1 MIPEGRPVQS
11 YHRIQPSSLP
21 PNFGHHMP
29 VPTEKSRSPSGSSA
43 SEDSSSSSSE
53 ESNKMTMSRMSQEFP
68 FGPAFKAA
76 MGRVT
81 AFPDGSEA
89 VMIDSA
95 LALEAFQQDY
105 QMVIEF
111 MSMLCNHNLSK
122 IFTKCIFDV

>member
-1 MIPEGRPVQS
+1 
-11 YHRIQPSSLP
+11 
-21 PNFGHHMP
+21 MP
-29 VPTEKSRSPSGSSA
+29 VPSSDKSRSPSGSSG
-43 SEDSSSSSSE
+43 SEEGSSGSSSE
-53 ESNKMTMSRMSQEFP
+53 DRMTMSQEFP

-95 LALEAFQQDY
+95 LALEAFQQDF

-111 MSMLCNHNLSK
+111 MSMHQSPIILIYATGNTISK
-122 IFTKCIFDV
+122 GCF

>member
-1 MIPEGRPVQS
+1 MIQ
-11 YHRIQPSSLP
+11 QLQ
-21 PNFGHHMP
+21 
-29 VPTEKSRSPSGSSA
+29 
-43 SEDSSSSSSE
+43 
-53 ESNKMTMSRMSQEFP
+53 MSQEFP

-95 LALEAFQQDY
+95 LALEAFQQDF

-111 MSMLCNHNLSK
+111 MSMHQSPIILIYATGNTISK
-122 IFTKCIFDV
+122 GCFWQRSFLMLRCQVQTSRHSQSQQKLLAFAKIHVA

>member
-11 YHRIQPSSLP
+11 YQRIQPSSLP

-53 ESNKMTMSRMSQEFP
+53 DSNKMTMSQEFP

-111 MSMLCNHNLSK
+111 MSLLCNHKSIKNLYK
-122 IFTKCIFDV
+122 VHF

>member
-1 MIPEGRPVQS
+1 
-11 YHRIQPSSLP
+11 
-21 PNFGHHMP
+21 
-29 VPTEKSRSPSGSSA
+29 
-43 SEDSSSSSSE
+43 
-53 ESNKMTMSRMSQEFP
+53 MSQEFP

-122 IFTKCIFDV
+122 ICTKCIFDV

>member
-1 MIPEGRPVQS
+1 
-11 YHRIQPSSLP
+11 
-21 PNFGHHMP
+21 
-29 VPTEKSRSPSGSSA
+29 
-43 SEDSSSSSSE
+43 
-53 ESNKMTMSRMSQEFP
+53 MSRMSQEFP

-111 MSMLCNHNLSK
+111 MSMLCNHNLSE